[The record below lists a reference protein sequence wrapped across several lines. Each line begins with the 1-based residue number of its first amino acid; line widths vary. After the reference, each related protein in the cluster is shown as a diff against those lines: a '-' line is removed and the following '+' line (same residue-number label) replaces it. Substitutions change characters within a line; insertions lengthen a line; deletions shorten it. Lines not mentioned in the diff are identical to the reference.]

1 MGFDDLLKKA
11 GDILHHAKDVA
22 VEKATELEHAAEQK
36 ANDLHL
42 GDLKDQA
49 MAKLGDAQAAVSDA
63 VAHPD
68 QLLDKAKAGLH
79 SATDAVSNAVAH
91 PGDLL
96 AKAKDGLH
104 SATDAVQ
111 HKIQDMTGGDA
122 K

>member
-68 QLLDKAKAGLH
+68 
-79 SATDAVSNAVAH
+79 AVPRGRCKGRALRGHRRSR
-91 PGDLL
+91 
-96 AKAKDGLH
+96 
-104 SATDAVQ
+104 
-111 HKIQDMTGGDA
+111 
-122 K
+122 